1 MNRDTMNN
9 IVAKEFSDA
18 LARCNQQGIDAGTV
32 RTGLLTI
39 AIANFVSGIGLEN
52 TIALFEVLPQQIR
65 SGLFDKFID
74 RSRAPAAVSA
84 NRPYKGAVSVT
95 NQQPVEVSRYGAPP
109 SLPENPA
116 QPAPSIKRRRL

>member
-1 MNRDTMNN
+1 MNN

-39 AIANFVSGIGLEN
+39 AIANFVSGIGLDN
-52 TIALFEVLPQQIR
+52 TIALFEVLPQQIQ

-74 RSRAPAAVSA
+74 RSRPAPVST
-84 NRPYKGAVSVT
+84 NRPYREAVSVT
-95 NQQPVEVSRYGAPP
+95 HQKPIEVSRYGASPP
-109 SLPENPA
+109 APENPP
-116 QPAPSIKRRRL
+116 QPVPSIKRRRL